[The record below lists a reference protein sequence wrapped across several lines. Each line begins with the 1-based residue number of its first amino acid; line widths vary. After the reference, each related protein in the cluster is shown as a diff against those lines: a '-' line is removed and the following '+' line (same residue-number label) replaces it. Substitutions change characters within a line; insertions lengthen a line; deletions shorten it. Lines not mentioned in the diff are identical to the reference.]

1 MWSRHGANAA
11 KLREMTTAAARPW
24 GARSSQ
30 TTLLMLLAG
39 WAALY
44 VPVYWWAF
52 ETIWQSED
60 QGHGP
65 LILAV
70 AAWLFW
76 QVREPLTAL
85 PGQPRHLLGWPLVL
99 LGLGTFLLG
108 KGFAFPIFIF
118 GSQIPL
124 AMGLLLLT
132 KGLPGLR
139 VCWFAVLFLVFMVPL
154 PGTFVDATTQSLK
167 HSISV
172 IVTEILY
179 ALDYPISR
187 TGVTISVGQYQLL
200 VADAC
205 SGMHS
210 MFSLTALGTLYMY
223 LMKREGTVH
232 NAIMLILIL
241 PTAFLANILRV
252 VILVLITY
260 YVGEEAGRG
269 FLHGFAGMALLVIS
283 LTTLFVADSVLV
295 RILPKPRGD
304 AMARTS

>member
-1 MWSRHGANAA
+1 MWSRYGANAA

-24 GARSSQ
+24 GANSAQ
-30 TTLLMLLAG
+30 TTLLLLLAG

-52 ETIWQSED
+52 ETIWQTED

-65 LILAV
+65 LILGVAV
-70 AAWLFW
+70 WLFW
-76 QVREPLTAL
+76 QVREPLAAL
-85 PGQPRHLLGWPLVL
+85 PTQSRHLLAWPLML
-99 LGLGTFLLG
+99 LGVAAFLLG
-108 KGFAFPIFIF
+108 RAFAFPIFVF
-118 GSQIPL
+118 GSQIPI

-132 KGLPGLR
+132 KGIPGLR

-172 IVTEILY
+172 IVTEILH
-179 ALDYPISR
+179 LLGYPISR

-223 LMKREGTVH
+223 LMKRPSTVH
-232 NAIMLILIL
+232 NAVMLALIL
-241 PTAFLANILRV
+241 PTAFFANIVRV

-283 LTTLFVADSVLV
+283 LSTLFVADSVLL
-295 RILPKPRGD
+295 RILPKPRQV
-304 AMARTS
+304 ASA